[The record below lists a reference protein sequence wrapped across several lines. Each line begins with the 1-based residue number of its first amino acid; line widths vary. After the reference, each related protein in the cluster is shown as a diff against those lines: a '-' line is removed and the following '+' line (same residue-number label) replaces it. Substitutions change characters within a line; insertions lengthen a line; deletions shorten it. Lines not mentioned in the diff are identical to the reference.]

1 VGRWMGLMVIML
13 SMGIINCS
21 SEPDAREVIGG
32 TFVGYA
38 YSEQPVVETKVEVEY
53 GYTLTFK
60 AYDLGG
66 ETRFVVYAQRAKT
79 GDYYSGVIR
88 LGIEDPQG
96 NAFTFYH
103 NTAGD
108 AIDKPIV
115 WTRLVTGVHIVSIE
129 FNLYLDQYARAS
141 FEVPLVREPVSG
153 FLIAGVGLAIFAGVV
168 ILVLVTRK
176 R

>member
-1 VGRWMGLMVIML
+1 MRWWMGLMVLIF
-13 SMGIINCS
+13 SMANISCS

-32 TFVGYA
+32 TFVGYT

-66 ETRFVVYAQRAKT
+66 ETRFVVYAQRENT
-79 GDYYSGVIR
+79 GDYYSGLIR

-103 NTAGD
+103 NTEGD
-108 AIDKPIV
+108 AIDLSLIHISEP
-115 WTRLVTGVHIVSIE
+115 TRP
-129 FNLYLDQYARAS
+129 Y
-141 FEVPLVREPVSG
+141 
-153 FLIAGVGLAIFAGVV
+153 
-168 ILVLVTRK
+168 
-176 R
+176 